1 MKRILLLTL
10 ILCVTLSAR
19 ILAALGNSE
28 TQLADLYG
36 KPTEQGFPDKNGV
49 TTNMYQKGD
58 YLILVQFLRRYSL
71 AESYTR
77 TDKRDF
83 SEKEIAG
90 FLEQNSNERQW
101 KKDPNKQA
109 WERSDR
115 KANAWCETLSGRPT
129 CLVQA
134 KSGH

>member
-19 ILAALGNSE
+19 ILAALGNNES
-28 TQLADLYG
+28 QVADLYG

-58 YLILVQFLRRYSL
+58 YLILVQFLRRHSL

-83 SEKEIAG
+83 SEKEISA

-101 KKDPNKQA
+101 NKDPNKLA

-115 KANAWCETLSGRPT
+115 KAIAWCETLSGRPT
-129 CLVQA
+129 FLIQA
-134 KSGH
+134 KSGR

>member
-77 TDKRDF
+77 IDKRDF
-83 SEKEIAG
+83 SEKEIAA
-90 FLEQNSNERQW
+90 FLEKNSNERQW
-101 KKDPNKQA
+101 SKNPNKQA
-109 WERSDR
+109 WERSDH
-115 KANAWCETLSGRPT
+115 KASAWCETLSSRPS
-129 CLVQA
+129 L
-134 KSGH
+134 

>member
-1 MKRILLLTL
+1 MKRTL
-10 ILCVTLSAR
+10 FLITTLCVALSAR
-19 ILAALGNSE
+19 MFAALGNSE
-28 TQLADLYG
+28 SQIADLYG
-36 KPTEQGFPDKNGV
+36 KPVNQGFPDKNGV

-77 TDKRDF
+77 IDKRDF
-83 SEKEIAG
+83 SEKEIAA
-90 FLEQNSNERQW
+90 FLEQNSNEWQW
-101 KKDPNKQA
+101 NKDRNKQA

-129 CLVQA
+129 
-134 KSGH
+134 